1 MLRLDLS
8 REPRRVELLPG
19 TTLELA
25 PLTTAAMTAA
35 QTDPAV
41 LGLPEDAT
49 DAETA
54 LAVAKALARRLVLD
68 WDGVGDA
75 DGAPIPVSP
84 EAVDALLDLW
94 PAFEA
99 FQAKVVAKALLLD
112 AEKNASAPSPNGATA
127 GATATAPRARG
138 AARTAPKS

>member
-19 TTLELA
+19 ATLELA
-25 PLTTAAMTAA
+25 PLTTAVMTAA
-35 QTDPAV
+35 QTDAAV
-41 LGLPEDAT
+41 LDLPEDAT

-112 AEKNASAPSPNGATA
+112 AEKNVSAPSPNGATA

-138 AARTAPKS
+138 AARTAPKP

>member
-1 MLRLDLS
+1 MLKLDLS

-19 TTLELA
+19 VTLELA
-25 PLTTAAMTAA
+25 PLSTAAMTAA

-41 LGLPEDAT
+41 LALPEDAT

-68 WDGVGDA
+68 WEGVGDA
-75 DGAPIPVSP
+75 DGAPIPVAP

-99 FQAKVVAKALLLD
+99 FQSKVVAKALLLD
-112 AEKNASAPSPNGATA
+112 AEKNASAPSPNGASA
-127 GATATAPRARG
+127 GATATAPRARR
-138 AARTAPKS
+138 AAPTAPKS

>member
-19 TTLELA
+19 VTLELA
-25 PLTTAAMTAA
+25 PLTTAVMTAA
-35 QTDPAV
+35 QTDAAV

-68 WDGVGDA
+68 WEGVGDA
-75 DGAPIPVSP
+75 DGAPIPASP
-84 EAVDALLDLW
+84 AAVDSLLDLW

-112 AEKNASAPSPNGATA
+112 AEKNASAPSPNGGTA

-138 AARTAPKS
+138 AARTAPRS

>member
-1 MLRLDLS
+1 MLKLDLS

-19 TTLELA
+19 VTLELA
-25 PLTTAAMTAA
+25 PLSTAAMTAA

-41 LGLPEDAT
+41 LALPEDAA

-68 WDGVGDA
+68 WEGVGDA
-75 DGAPIPVSP
+75 EGAPIPVSP
-84 EAVDALLDLW
+84 EAVDALVDLW

-99 FQAKVVAKALLLD
+99 FQSKVVAKALLLD
-112 AEKNASAPSPNGATA
+112 AEKNASAPSPNGASA
-127 GATATAPRARG
+127 GATATAPRARR
-138 AARTAPKS
+138 AAPTAPKS

>member
-19 TTLELA
+19 VTLELA

-41 LGLPEDAT
+41 LGLPEDTT

-68 WDGVGDA
+68 WEGVGDA

-127 GATATAPRARG
+127 GATATAPRARR
-138 AARTAPKS
+138 AARTAPRS

>member
-1 MLRLDLS
+1 MLKLDLS

-19 TTLELA
+19 VTLELA

-41 LGLPEDAT
+41 LALPEGAT

-68 WDGVGDA
+68 WEGVGDA

-99 FQAKVVAKALLLD
+99 FQSKVVAKALLLD
-112 AEKNASAPSPNGATA
+112 AEKNVSAPSPNGASA

>member
-1 MLRLDLS
+1 

-19 TTLELA
+19 VTLQLA

-35 QTDPAV
+35 QTDAAV
-41 LGLPEDAT
+41 LGLPEGAT

-54 LAVAKALARRLVLD
+54 LSVAKALARRLVLD
-68 WDGVGDA
+68 WDGIGDA
-75 DGAPIPVSP
+75 NGDPIPVSP

-99 FQAKVVAKALLLD
+99 FQAKVIAKALLLD
-112 AEKNASAPSPNGATA
+112 AEKNASAPSPNGASA

>member
-1 MLRLDLS
+1 MLKLDLA
-8 REPRRVELLPG
+8 REPRWTDLLPG
-19 TTLELA
+19 VRVKLA
-25 PLTTAAMTAA
+25 PLTSAAMTAA
-35 QTDPAV
+35 QTDPAL

-68 WDGVGDA
+68 WEGVGDA

-112 AEKNASAPSPNGATA
+112 AEKNASAPSPNGASA